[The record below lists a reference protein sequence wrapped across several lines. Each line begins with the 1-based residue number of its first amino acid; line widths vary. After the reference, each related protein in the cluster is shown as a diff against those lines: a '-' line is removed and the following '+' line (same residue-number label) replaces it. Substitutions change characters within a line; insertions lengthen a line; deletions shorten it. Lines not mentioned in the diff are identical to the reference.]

1 MDYLRSHR
9 FLLLSLGEYRSAS
22 SRNTAFVV
30 AQIFSVISPKLPVPR
45 LLGRL
50 PSTKCRLQFDGTVR
64 ALRASGQGWEEVML
78 SVHIE
83 NIGDMAVIECEER
96 VVRSEAA
103 FKLREAVTSQRDA
116 RIIVLD
122 LSEVRAIESSG
133 LGMLGFLQRWAHD
146 HDIRLKLFNP
156 TKSVQDRLEHAGS
169 VPEFDIATLDE
180 MMALLA
186 RADSRYALAA

>member
-1 MDYLRSHR
+1 
-9 FLLLSLGEYRSAS
+9 
-22 SRNTAFVV
+22 
-30 AQIFSVISPKLPVPR
+30 
-45 LLGRL
+45 
-50 PSTKCRLQFDGTVR
+50 
-64 ALRASGQGWEEVML
+64 ML
-78 SVHIE
+78 SVQIE
-83 NIGDMAVIECEER
+83 NIGDMAVVECEDR

-133 LGMLGFLQRWAHD
+133 LGMLVFLQRWAFD

-156 TKSVQDRLEHAGS
+156 TKSVQDRLESASS

-186 RADSRYALAA
+186 RADRRYALAA